1 MKANLSVMSGICLQ
15 KNADCRKILLCAP
28 SNAGIDEL
36 CRRLKQRN
44 GFVSYLSSCFIKT
57 KIPY

>member
-1 MKANLSVMSGICLQ
+1 MVLVVQTVCADICLQ
-15 KNADCRKILLCAP
+15 KNADCRKILMCAP

-44 GFVSYLSSCFIKT
+44 GFVTSLSS
-57 KIPY
+57 